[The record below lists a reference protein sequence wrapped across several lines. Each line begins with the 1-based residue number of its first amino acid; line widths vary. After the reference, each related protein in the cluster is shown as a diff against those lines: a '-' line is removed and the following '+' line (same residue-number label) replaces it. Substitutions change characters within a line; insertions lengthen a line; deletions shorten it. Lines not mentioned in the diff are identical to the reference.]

1 VQAAGRGE
9 VGALRLAYTLTTAYH
24 TVPAL
29 LARLGERH
37 PQLKVE
43 AREVFAED
51 ILQLLRD
58 ERCDVA
64 LAPATSYPADVVC
77 QQLIRLEP
85 LQLAVGEGHPR
96 SMDPAVAL
104 GSLRDECFELWPR
117 EMAPG
122 YYHAVVGACR
132 GAGFEP
138 RLDEHGAGSTVWG
151 YIAQR
156 RGVGFVVRS
165 LREQLPRGVRLL
177 EITPP
182 QPPPLSI
189 TAVWLK
195 EDQAPAVDRFLDAAA
210 ELAAEQAWA

>member
-1 VQAAGRGE
+1 MQAAGRGE

-85 LQLAVGEGHPR
+85 LKLAVGEGHPR